1 MSSFL
6 WLNKIMNPD
15 PYKTTSNSNYDF
27 ILNPQKPK
35 KAFNIGGNS
44 MQKKILAIL
53 SILIFLIVGFTIFK
67 NLTTT
72 KVLSISDLTNVV
84 IEQQKIINLVKNDF
98 ISSNSTNQFSQ
109 AQINAIA
116 TINLTIPSEQK
127 SLINYLKDSSYV
139 IKSST
144 IGSVK
149 TTSLD
154 TQINNAAASGNLTS
168 TYNSIMKSEL
178 NNYLNYLS
186 IGYNTTKGPKGK
198 ALLKQEYQNANTLLK
213 QLN

>member
-1 MSSFL
+1 
-6 WLNKIMNPD
+6 MNPNQYST
-15 PYKTTSNSNYDF
+15 PTNSNYDF

-35 KAFNIGGNS
+35 KSFNISGNS
-44 MQKKILAIL
+44 MPKKLFAIL
-53 SILIFLIVGFTIFK
+53 SILILLIVGFTIFK

-84 IEQQKIINLVKNDF
+84 IEQQKIINLIQNDF
-98 ISSNSTNQFSQ
+98 TVSNSSNQLNQS
-109 AQINAIA
+109 QINSIA
-116 TINLTIPSEQK
+116 TINLSIASDQK
-127 SLINYLKDSSYV
+127 SLINYLKNSSYV

-144 IGSVK
+144 ISSVK

-154 TQINNAAASGNLTS
+154 TQISNAAAAGNLTS

-198 ALLKQEYQNANTLLK
+198 ALLKQEYQNANILLK

>member
-1 MSSFL
+1 
-6 WLNKIMNPD
+6 MNPD

-198 ALLKQEYQNANTLLK
+198 SLLKQEYQNANTLLK

>member
-1 MSSFL
+1 
-6 WLNKIMNPD
+6 MNPD
-15 PYKTTSNSNYDF
+15 QYKTTSNSNYDF

-35 KAFNIGGNS
+35 KAFNISGNS

-154 TQINNAAASGNLTS
+154 TQINNAAAAGNLTS

>member
-154 TQINNAAASGNLTS
+154 TQINNAAAAGNLTS

>member
-1 MSSFL
+1 
-6 WLNKIMNPD
+6 MNPD

-35 KAFNIGGNS
+35 KAFNISGNS

-109 AQINAIA
+109 AQINSIA

-154 TQINNAAASGNLTS
+154 TQINNAAAAGNLTS

-178 NNYLNYLS
+178 NNYLSYLS

>member
-1 MSSFL
+1 
-6 WLNKIMNPD
+6 MNPD

-154 TQINNAAASGNLTS
+154 TQINNAAAAGNLTS
-168 TYNSIMKSEL
+168 TYNSIIKSEL
-178 NNYLNYLS
+178 NNYLSYLS

>member
-154 TQINNAAASGNLTS
+154 TQINNAAAAGNLTS

-198 ALLKQEYQNANTLLK
+198 ALLKQEYQNANTILK

>member
-1 MSSFL
+1 
-6 WLNKIMNPD
+6 MNPD

-35 KAFNIGGNS
+35 KAFNISGNS

-154 TQINNAAASGNLTS
+154 TQINNAAAAGNLTS

-178 NNYLNYLS
+178 NNYLSYLS

>member
-1 MSSFL
+1 
-6 WLNKIMNPD
+6 MNPD

-154 TQINNAAASGNLTS
+154 TQINNAAAAGNLTS

>member
-6 WLNKIMNPD
+6 WLNKTMNPD
-15 PYKTTSNSNYDF
+15 QYKTTSNSNYDF

-35 KAFNIGGNS
+35 KAFNISGNS

-154 TQINNAAASGNLTS
+154 TQINNAAAAGNLTS

>member
-1 MSSFL
+1 
-6 WLNKIMNPD
+6 MNPNQYSA
-15 PYKTTSNSNYDF
+15 PTNSNYDF
-27 ILNPQKPK
+27 ILNPQNPK
-35 KAFNIGGNS
+35 KSFNISGNS
-44 MQKKILAIL
+44 MPKKLFAIL
-53 SILIFLIVGFTIFK
+53 SILILLIVGFTIFK

-84 IEQQKIINLVKNDF
+84 IEQQKIINLMQNDF
-98 ISSNSTNQFSQ
+98 TVSSSSNQLNQS
-109 AQINAIA
+109 QINSIT
-116 TINLTIPSEQK
+116 TINLSIASDQK
-127 SLINYLKDSSYV
+127 SLINYLKNSSYV
-139 IKSST
+139 INSST
-144 IGSVK
+144 ISSVK

-154 TQINNAAASGNLTS
+154 TQISNAAAAGNLTS

-186 IGYNTTKGPKGK
+186 IGYNTTKGPNGK

>member
-1 MSSFL
+1 MEKIVTRHMPQTKSQSF
-6 WLNKIMNPD
+6 
-15 PYKTTSNSNYDF
+15 
-27 ILNPQKPK
+27 
-35 KAFNIGGNS
+35 
-44 MQKKILAIL
+44 
-53 SILIFLIVGFTIFK
+53 
-67 NLTTT
+67 
-72 KVLSISDLTNVV
+72 
-84 IEQQKIINLVKNDF
+84 
-98 ISSNSTNQFSQ
+98 
-109 AQINAIA
+109 
-116 TINLTIPSEQK
+116 
-127 SLINYLKDSSYV
+127 INYLKDSSYV

-154 TQINNAAASGNLTS
+154 TQINNAAAAGNLTS

>member
-1 MSSFL
+1 
-6 WLNKIMNPD
+6 MNPD
-15 PYKTTSNSNYDF
+15 QYKTTSNSNYDF

-35 KAFNIGGNS
+35 KAFNISGNS

-154 TQINNAAASGNLTS
+154 TQINNAAAAGNLTS
-168 TYNSIMKSEL
+168 TYNSIIKSEL
-178 NNYLNYLS
+178 NNYLSYLS

>member
-1 MSSFL
+1 
-6 WLNKIMNPD
+6 MNPD

>member
-1 MSSFL
+1 
-6 WLNKIMNPD
+6 MNPNQYSA
-15 PYKTTSNSNYDF
+15 PTNSNYDF
-27 ILNPQKPK
+27 ILNPQNPK
-35 KAFNIGGNS
+35 KSFNISGNS
-44 MQKKILAIL
+44 MPKKLFAIL
-53 SILIFLIVGFTIFK
+53 SILILLIVGFTIFK

-84 IEQQKIINLVKNDF
+84 IEQQKIINLMQNDF
-98 ISSNSTNQFSQ
+98 TVSSSSNQLNQS
-109 AQINAIA
+109 QINSIT
-116 TINLTIPSEQK
+116 TINLSIASDQK
-127 SLINYLKDSSYV
+127 SLINYLKNSSYV

-144 IGSVK
+144 ISSVK

-154 TQINNAAASGNLTS
+154 TQISNAAAAGSLTS

-198 ALLKQEYQNANTLLK
+198 ALLKQEYQNANILLK

>member
-1 MSSFL
+1 
-6 WLNKIMNPD
+6 MNPD

-168 TYNSIMKSEL
+168 TYYSIMKSEL

>member
-1 MSSFL
+1 
-6 WLNKIMNPD
+6 
-15 PYKTTSNSNYDF
+15 
-27 ILNPQKPK
+27 
-35 KAFNIGGNS
+35 

-154 TQINNAAASGNLTS
+154 TQINNAAAAGNLTS

>member
-35 KAFNIGGNS
+35 KAFNISGNS

-109 AQINAIA
+109 AQINSIA

-154 TQINNAAASGNLTS
+154 TQINNAAAAGNLTS
-168 TYNSIMKSEL
+168 TYNSIIKSEL
-178 NNYLNYLS
+178 NNYLSYLS

>member
-1 MSSFL
+1 
-6 WLNKIMNPD
+6 MNPD

-35 KAFNIGGNS
+35 KAFNISGNS

-109 AQINAIA
+109 AQINSIA

-154 TQINNAAASGNLTS
+154 TQINNAAAAGNLTS
-168 TYNSIMKSEL
+168 TYNSIIKSEL
-178 NNYLNYLS
+178 NNYLSYLS

>member
-1 MSSFL
+1 
-6 WLNKIMNPD
+6 MNPD

-154 TQINNAAASGNLTS
+154 TQINNAAAAGNLTS

-178 NNYLNYLS
+178 NYYLNYLS